1 LYTINFRIGDD
12 MVVDTHHGLAPVCGI
27 RQNRAMIQPVSASP
41 SDRVMTAASLAQDLS
56 AAIHA
61 HRIAPGTKLR
71 EDELSDIYSVSR
83 TIVRSALQALAHQK
97 LVDIQRNRGA
107 SVASPTPRDAH
118 DVFEARI
125 MIEPQMAQA
134 AAQKAMPDDIAILRQ
149 HIADE
154 HAAVLAGDRG
164 QALALSGQ
172 FHVEIARMADQSII
186 AEFVRSLVERSSL
199 IIALYWRKPS
209 TLCESDAHHALL
221 AALAAHDGPATHK
234 LMTQHLT
241 DLHSSLDLH
250 MQVSEIVNLKDALR
264 R

>member
-1 LYTINFRIGDD
+1 
-12 MVVDTHHGLAPVCGI
+12 
-27 RQNRAMIQPVSASP
+27 
-41 SDRVMTAASLAQDLS
+41 MTAASLAQDLS

-154 HAAVLAGDRG
+154 HVRRAGG
-164 QALALSGQ
+164 
-172 FHVEIARMADQSII
+172 
-186 AEFVRSLVERSSL
+186 
-199 IIALYWRKPS
+199 
-209 TLCESDAHHALL
+209 
-221 AALAAHDGPATHK
+221 
-234 LMTQHLT
+234 
-241 DLHSSLDLH
+241 
-250 MQVSEIVNLKDALR
+250 
-264 R
+264 